1 MFQED
6 IGPALSDEDETVEL
20 WAERFVVLEIIPEAA
35 NGLTAIV
42 VRGAHAKTP
51 LDLAGKLSD
60 TRASKLTVNQEVV
73 SVPAEILRLEM
84 NLDDGAID
92 QDWRNASY
100 EQLRK
105 PVSSDMLLEESARS
119 TRGYRTRC

>member
-1 MFQED
+1 
-6 IGPALSDEDETVEL
+6 
-20 WAERFVVLEIIPEAA
+20 
-35 NGLTAIV
+35 
-42 VRGAHAKTP
+42 
-51 LDLAGKLSD
+51 
-60 TRASKLTVNQEVV
+60 
-73 SVPAEILRLEM
+73 VPAEILRLEM